1 MENPRPE
8 GKVIINNERKF
19 RLKILRKETTDTK
32 I

>member
-8 GKVIINNERKF
+8 EKNIINNERKF
-19 RLKILRKETTDTK
+19 RLEILRKETTDTK